1 MAVIWEVALVLFWYF
16 TNLFGHCIMQTFLF
30 FYRFLYD
37 SIKIIRHMAANTDKE
52 LFNHAM
58 LTLDEIDVKRT
69 IELDKKNQKIVG
81 PFKKMQT
88 VMIRGLA
95 SP

>member
-1 MAVIWEVALVLFWYF
+1 
-16 TNLFGHCIMQTFLF
+16 
-30 FYRFLYD
+30 
-37 SIKIIRHMAANTDKE
+37 MAANTTEK
-52 LFNHAM
+52 LFNYAM
-58 LTLDEIDVKRT
+58 ITLDEIDVKRT

-95 SP
+95 SK

>member
-1 MAVIWEVALVLFWYF
+1 
-16 TNLFGHCIMQTFLF
+16 
-30 FYRFLYD
+30 
-37 SIKIIRHMAANTDKE
+37 MAANTKE
-52 LFNHAM
+52 KLFNYAM
-58 LTLDEIDVKRT
+58 ITLDEIDVKRT

-95 SP
+95 SK

>member
-1 MAVIWEVALVLFWYF
+1 
-16 TNLFGHCIMQTFLF
+16 
-30 FYRFLYD
+30 
-37 SIKIIRHMAANTDKE
+37 MAANTDEE

-58 LTLDEIDVKRT
+58 ITLDEIDVKRT

>member
-1 MAVIWEVALVLFWYF
+1 
-16 TNLFGHCIMQTFLF
+16 
-30 FYRFLYD
+30 
-37 SIKIIRHMAANTDKE
+37 MAANTDQA

-69 IELDKKNQKIVG
+69 IEFDKKKQKIIG